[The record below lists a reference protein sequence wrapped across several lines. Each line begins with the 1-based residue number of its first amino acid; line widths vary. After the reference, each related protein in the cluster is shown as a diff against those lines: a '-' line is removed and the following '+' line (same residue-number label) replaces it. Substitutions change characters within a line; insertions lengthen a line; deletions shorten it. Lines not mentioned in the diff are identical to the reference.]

1 MHWLSRNARN
11 RRACVWVG
19 VLMLLAG
26 CGNDPAGNAHV
37 EYDGQTLVVDGT
49 AYEREAT
56 FDSPGIDLP
65 GRVVVQHVEEKTD
78 DALALVERYGLVLE
92 GRSSEGWLLVKV
104 PSGYEM
110 QWATAFTMHLGAPS
124 SATTDSA
131 QSPTPVAVAAPQN
144 VDVAADATPVPDG
157 EPSEA
162 DVRRIITENYE
173 LIDKAGGLPVTA
185 TATGQS
191 LVLRGKVFEARKESC
206 RKLPGAR
213 PGEWECSAN
222 LMVGLCSG
230 DCDPSMEEPSPKG
243 ERVRIRWN
251 PEQGRFTSGG

>member
-1 MHWLSRNARN
+1 MHWLSRKARIGP
-11 RRACVWVG
+11 ACVWIA
-19 VLMLLAG
+19 VLILLTG

-49 AYEREAT
+49 AYQREAT
-56 FDSPGIDLP
+56 FDPPGIDLP
-65 GRVVVQHVEEKTD
+65 GRVVVQPVEEKTD

-92 GRSSEGWLLVKV
+92 GRSKEGWLLVTV

-110 QWATAFTMHLGAPS
+110 QWATAFTMQLGAPS

-131 QSPTPVAVAAPQN
+131 QSPTPVVAAAPRSE
-144 VDVAADATPVPDG
+144 DLAAARTPVPDE

-173 LIDKAGGLPVTA
+173 LIDKAGGLPVTM

-191 LVLRGKVFEARKESC
+191 MVLRGKVFEARKESC
-206 RKLPGAR
+206 RQLPRAE
-213 PGEWECSAN
+213 PGEWECTAD
-222 LMVGLCSG
+222 LMVGMCSG
-230 DCDPSMEEPSPKG
+230 DCDPSLEEPSPKG
-243 ERVRIRWN
+243 ERVFIRWD
-251 PEQGRFTSGG
+251 PELGRFTADW

>member
-1 MHWLSRNARN
+1 MHWLSSNARSG
-11 RRACVWVG
+11 RACVWIV
-19 VLMLLAG
+19 VLLLLAA

-56 FDSPGIDLP
+56 FDPPGTDLP
-65 GRVVVQHVEEKTD
+65 GRLVVQPADEKAD
-78 DALALVERYGLVLE
+78 EALALVERYGLVLE
-92 GRSSEGWLLVKV
+92 GRSKEGWLLVKV
-104 PSGYEM
+104 PDGYEM
-110 QWATAFTMHLGAPS
+110 QWAAAFTMQLGAPS
-124 SATTDSA
+124 SATIDSA
-131 QSPTPVAVAAPQN
+131 QAPTPVAVATPQN
-144 VDVAADATPVPDG
+144 ADLAANAVPIPEG

-162 DVRRIITENYE
+162 DVRRIITEQYE
-173 LIDKAGGLPVTA
+173 QIDKAGGLPVTM

-191 LVLRGKVFEARKESC
+191 AVLRGKVFEARKESC
-206 RKLPGAR
+206 RKLPGAE

-230 DCDPSMEEPSPKG
+230 DCDPAREEPLPHA

-251 PEQGRFTSGG
+251 PEQGRFTSDG

>member
-11 RRACVWVG
+11 RRACVWVA

-56 FDSPGIDLP
+56 FDPPGIDLP
-65 GRVVVQHVEEKTD
+65 GRVVVQPVEEKTD

-144 VDVAADATPVPDG
+144 VDLAADATPVPDG

-206 RKLPGAR
+206 RKLPGAK